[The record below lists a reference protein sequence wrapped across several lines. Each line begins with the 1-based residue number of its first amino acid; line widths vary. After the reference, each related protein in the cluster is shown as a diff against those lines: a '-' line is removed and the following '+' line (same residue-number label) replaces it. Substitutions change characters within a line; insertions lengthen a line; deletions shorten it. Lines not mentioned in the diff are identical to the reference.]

1 MNRAEMRR
9 RSRGARR
16 GGTRPQAS
24 RAPLWIMSGA
34 VLTAL
39 TVVAVV
45 AGVGWP
51 DHHPTPRP
59 PELQSDVVPAARY
72 GSNTRTART
81 YQIAAAIP
89 TILDGLYCYCRCD
102 EHSGHR
108 SLLDC
113 FASDHA
119 SACDVCMRE
128 AEKAYEMTTRGEP
141 LDRIRDAIDRTYAS

>member
-1 MNRAEMRR
+1 MGRAERRR
-9 RSRGARR
+9 RSREARR

-24 RAPLWIMSGA
+24 RVPLLIMTGA
-34 VLTAL
+34 GLAALVL
-39 TVVAVV
+39 VAVV
-45 AGVGWP
+45 AGVGWL

-81 YQIAAAIP
+81 YRIAATIP

-102 EHSGHR
+102 EHSGHH

-119 SACDVCMRE
+119 AACDVCMRE
-128 AEKAYEMTTRGEP
+128 AEIAYEMTRQGES
-141 LDRIRDAIDRTYAS
+141 LDRIRAAIDRTYAS